1 MNCTLVLVTSG
12 FEPLLG
18 DVNVMVIDVPLARCY
33 APAPAS
39 LRATLYAKA
48 NRRALPARD
57 RPRQEQ

>member
-1 MNCTLVLVTSG
+1 
-12 FEPLLG
+12 LG

-57 RPRQEQ
+57 RPRQKQ